1 MPRKN
6 EKVSVA
12 AKREA
17 LEHFPWHFRSTT
29 FFGAFNPR
37 GLGTFLGAGKG

>member
-12 AKREA
+12 AKRVA
-17 LEHFPWHFRSTT
+17 LERFPWHVISST

-37 GLGTFLGAGKG
+37 GLGTYLGAGKA